1 MKKIAITFLLF
12 IGLIGYSQTNGITY
26 QAVILNPLG
35 DQLPGVNNTN
45 APLANKNISLKF
57 SIIDQNSQYEYVE
70 TVQTNT
76 DEFGMVNLIIGTGVQ
91 TGGYASSFSNILWH
105 ANPKRLKVDLS
116 ITELSPYYSEISN
129 QPFTAVPF
137 ALFAVNSESTAAL
150 TALQATVAANATA
163 TNAALALKENA
174 INKSTTTT
182 LGTSNIL
189 FPTQNAVK
197 TYVDTNISTSNTAN
211 TAAITTLGNTVTSN
225 ATATTAA
232 LALKEDAANKSTTT
246 TLGTSNVLFPTQN
259 AVKTYVDTN
268 ISTSNTA
275 NTTAITNLGNTVTS
289 NATATT
295 AALGLKE
302 DAANKSTTTTLGT
315 SNVLFPTQNAVK
327 TYVDTNIST
336 VNTSNTSLQATVA
349 ANAAAT
355 TTALGLKEDAI
366 NKSTTTTL
374 GTSNVLFPTQ
384 NAVKTYVDTN
394 ITSVNA
400 NNTAL
405 QTTVTSNAT
414 ATTAALALKEDAIN
428 KSTTTILGTSDLL
441 FPTQNAVK
449 TYVDTNISTSN
460 TANTAAITTLGNTV
474 TSNATATTAA
484 LGLKEDAANKSTTT
498 TLGTSNVLF
507 PTQNAVK
514 TYVDNQVA
522 SATIADADATTKGKI
537 KLAGDLAGTA
547 AAPVVANNAIITAKI
562 ADASVTD
569 PKIVGVS
576 GSKVIGNISGSAA
589 NVTGIIPVANGGTGV
604 TTVAGI
610 KSVLGFNSP
619 SVAIGDQA
627 GQTNQ
632 GSSTVGVGGGAGAT
646 NQGGGSVAVGYVAG
660 YLNQGNSSVAIGSN
674 AAQSGQGNGAVAVG
688 FAAGQNNQG
697 ANSVAIGTFAGQG
710 QAANSIAL
718 NATGAPLNPQSTGF
732 YVAPVRN
739 ASESNSLFYN
749 TTTKEI
755 TYGAAAST
763 VPINLATGVTSILPI
778 VNGGTGATTA
788 ANALTNLGA
797 APISSPSFIGTP
809 TAPTAAAN
817 TNNTQLATTAFVTSA
832 LTTAGLPS
840 QSGNNGKFLT
850 TNGSSASWATGVSG
864 SGTLNYIPRFSS
876 SSALSNS
883 SLSDDGT
890 GLRIGNPNGTGG
902 IYTGLSSYDNT
913 RLMVSGGREYE
924 SIRMTFPGDPYNNE
938 LSFNW
943 YGSAW
948 RMRTERSSG
957 EITDLS
963 FWKTTGAGVT
973 TEKMRIDDSG
983 YVKATGFKT
992 QSGTSS
998 QFLKANG
1005 TVDNS
1010 TYLTPSALT
1019 SPALTGTPTAPTATA
1034 NTNTTQIATTAFVTS
1049 ALTTAGLPSQSG
1061 NNGKFLTTNGSA
1073 ASWAASPGVPYSG
1086 ATGAVNLGNYNL
1098 TVYGVKVGVGSGPD
1112 PYFLQYSTVVGK
1124 DALVS
1129 NTYGWQNNA
1138 FGFEAMNQNTTGNGN
1153 NAFGLSAMRSNTSGN
1168 NNVAVGQ
1175 AALHSSVTGNMN
1187 TAIGA
1192 SAAYHSLGSQVT
1204 SIGYESLMGQGTGT
1218 GNTAL
1223 GWRAGAAVY
1232 GSNTFSTFL
1241 GNNAT
1246 AQNGTT
1252 NATAI
1257 GNDAF
1262 VNTSNTIQLGNTS
1275 ITNVKTSGTLTA
1287 GNVTYPNY
1295 HNSVN
1300 GQILTTNGSGVAS
1313 WTNTIAIANGGTGA
1327 TTSAA
1332 ALTNLGAAP
1341 LVSPTFTGTPTAT
1354 TASTGTN
1361 NTQIATTAF
1370 VNSSISSANSSLA
1383 PIWSPSFNGTPTAP
1397 TAAANTN
1404 TTQIATTAF
1413 VASALT
1419 TAGLPSQS
1427 GNNGKFLTTNGSAA
1441 SWAASPGVP
1450 YSGATGAVN
1459 LGDYNLTVRG
1469 IKIGTSGT
1477 DNTALQNNM
1486 VIGRDALVNTT
1497 NGYNN
1502 MAIGNTALGLN
1513 VGGYNNLAIG
1523 NESQYKNLW
1532 GWGNV
1537 SLGIATLNQNVVGNF
1552 NTAVGHGAGYFLTSS
1567 YNTAFGHNAL
1577 DGQGGG
1583 GGNTAV
1589 GVNSGQL
1596 PWHQTTYNSTF
1607 LGYNAKAQSGLD
1619 NVIVIGYNAYTN
1631 EHNTIQLGN
1640 GSIVKLKTSGTIW
1653 SNGTQLTSDARLK
1666 TNIQPIPNS
1675 LDIIMKLNPVHYTK
1689 KNSIESTDYAK
1700 TENGFIAQELQKV
1713 LPYLVI
1719 EGTDKDKILSV
1730 DYNSIIPVL
1739 TKGIQEQQLLI
1750 KAQQKQIDEMRLML
1764 DKLLKE
1770 KK

>member
-1 MKKIAITFLLF
+1 MT
-12 IGLIGYSQTNGITY
+12 TNLATE
-26 QAVILNPLG
+26 VTNR
-35 DQLPGVNNTN
+35 TN
-45 APLANKNISLKF
+45 A
-57 SIIDQNSQYEYVE
+57 
-70 TVQTNT
+70 
-76 DEFGMVNLIIGTGVQ
+76 
-91 TGGYASSFSNILWH
+91 
-105 ANPKRLKVDLS
+105 DL
-116 ITELSPYYSEISN
+116 
-129 QPFTAVPF
+129 
-137 ALFAVNSESTAAL
+137 
-150 TALQATVAANATA
+150 
-163 TNAALALKENA
+163 LKENLS
-174 INKSTTTT
+174 NKSTSTA
-182 LGTSNIL
+182 LGTSDVL
-189 FPTQNAVK
+189 YPTQNAVK
-197 TYVDTNISTSNTAN
+197 TYVDASATA
-211 TAAITTLGNTVTSN
+211 
-225 ATATTAA
+225 ATTAVSNEA
-232 LALKEDAANKSTTT
+232 AIRAAADAVLTTNLAAEVTNRTNADATLTTNLAAEVTNRTNADLLKEDLANKSTAT
-246 TLGTSNVLFPTQN
+246 TLGTSDVLYPTQN
-259 AVKTYVDTN
+259 AVKTYVDA
-268 ISTSNTA
+268 SATA
-275 NTTAITNLGNTVTS
+275 
-289 NATATT
+289 ATT
-295 AALGLKE
+295 AVSNEAAIRAAADAVLTTNLAAEVTNRTNADATLTTNLAAEVTNRTNADLLKE
-302 DAANKSTTTTLGT
+302 DLANKSTATTLGT
-315 SNVLFPTQNAVK
+315 SDVLYPTQNAVK
-327 TYVDTNIST
+327 TYVDASA
-336 VNTSNTSLQATVA
+336 VSGSAAVA
-349 ANAAAT
+349 NEAAIRAAADVVLTNNLAAEVTARTAADATLT
-355 TTALGLKEDAI
+355 TNLATEETNRTNADLLKEDLS
-366 NKSTTTTL
+366 NKSSSTAL
-374 GTSNVLFPTQ
+374 GTSNTLYPTQ
-384 NAVKTYVDTN
+384 NAVKTYVD
-394 ITSVNA
+394 
-400 NNTAL
+400 
-405 QTTVTSNAT
+405 
-414 ATTAALALKEDAIN
+414 
-428 KSTTTILGTSDLL
+428 
-441 FPTQNAVK
+441 AV
-449 TYVDTNISTSN
+449 VSNIST
-460 TANTAAITTLGNTV
+460 V
-474 TSNATATTAA
+474 
-484 LGLKEDAANKSTTT
+484 
-498 TLGTSNVLF
+498 
-507 PTQNAVK
+507 
-514 TYVDNQVA
+514 
-522 SATIADADATTKGKI
+522 DATTTVKGKI
-537 KLAGDLAGTA
+537 KLAGDLSGTA
-547 AAPVVANNAIITAKI
+547 DVPVISNNAITTTKILDANVTDAKI
-562 ADASVTD
+562 ET
-569 PKIVGVS
+569 VS
-576 GSKVIGNISGSAA
+576 GSKVTGNITGSAA
-589 NVTGIIPVANGGTGV
+589 NVTGIVPVANGGTGQ
-604 TTVAGI
+604 TTVAGV
-610 KSVLGFNSP
+610 KAVLGLSGTT
-619 SVAIGDQA
+619 VAIGASSGSTNQGA
-627 GQTNQ
+627 GAVGVGNGTGQTNQ
-632 GSSTVGVGGGAGAT
+632 GS
-646 NQGGGSVAVGYVAG
+646 QSVAIGYVAG
-660 YLNQGNSSVAIGSN
+660 YSNQGANSVAIGSN
-674 AAQSGQGNGAVAVG
+674 AAQGGQGT
-688 FAAGQNNQG
+688 Q
-697 ANSVAIGTFAGQG
+697 SVAIGI
-710 QAANSIAL
+710 AANSGAN
-718 NATGAPLNPQSTGF
+718 NATAVGGFSSAGHTNATAIGYQAATTGNNTIQLGADGVTIPGSTAITNVKTSGTITAGTVT
-732 YVAPVRN
+732 YPNGHNSVAGQVLTTN
-739 ASESNSLFYN
+739 ASGVATWSSPSSS
-749 TTTKEI
+749 
-755 TYGAAAST
+755 ASALSGT
-763 VPINLATGVTSILPI
+763 VAVA
-778 VNGGTGATTA
+778 NGGTGTTTLTGYVKGNGTSA
-788 ANALTNLGA
+788 MTANANIPVADVTGA
-797 APISSPSFIGTP
+797 APLASPSFTGTP
-809 TAPTAAAN
+809 SAPTAAAN
-817 TNNTQLATTAFVTSA
+817 TNTTQVATTAFVTSA
-832 LTTAGLPS
+832 ISTAGLPS

-850 TNGSSASWATGVSG
+850 TNGTAASWASGVSG
-864 SGTLNYIPRFSS
+864 SGTLNYIPKFSS
-876 SSALSNS
+876 SSALANS

-890 GLRIGNPNGTGG
+890 GLRIGNPNGTNG

-973 TEKMRIDDSG
+973 TEKMRIDGDG

-992 QSGTSS
+992 QNGTSS

-1010 TYLTPSALT
+1010 TYLTPSALI
-1019 SPALTGTPTAPTATA
+1019 SPALTGTPTAPTAAA

-1049 ALTTAGLPSQSG
+1049 ALTTSGLPSQSG

-1073 ASWAASPGVPYSG
+1073 ASWAASTGVPYSG

-1168 NNVAVGQ
+1168 YNVAVGQ

-1187 TAIGA
+1187 TAVGT

-1204 SIGYESLMGQGTGT
+1204 SIGYESLNGQGTGT

-1223 GWRAGAAVY
+1223 GWRAGAVVY
-1232 GSNTFSTFL
+1232 GNNTFCTFL

-1341 LVSPTFTGTPTAT
+1341 LVSPAFSGTPTAT

-1419 TAGLPSQS
+1419 TAGLPSQN

-1477 DNTALQNNM
+1477 DNFALQNNM
-1486 VIGRDALVNTT
+1486 VIGRDALTNTT

-1502 MAIGNTALGLN
+1502 TAIGNTALKLN
-1513 VGGYNNLAIG
+1513 VGGYNNIAIG
-1523 NESQYKNLW
+1523 NEAQYQNLW

-1577 DGQGGG
+1577 DGQANG

-1589 GVNSGQL
+1589 GVNAGKV
-1596 PWHQTTYNSTF
+1596 PWNQTNYNSTF
-1607 LGYNAKAQSGLD
+1607 LGYEAKAFSGLD

-1631 EHNTIQLGN
+1631 ENNTIQLGN
-1640 GSIVKLKTSGTIW
+1640 SSIVKLKTSGTIW
-1653 SNGTQLTSDARLK
+1653 SNGTQLTSDRRLK
-1666 TNIQPIPNS
+1666 TNIQPLQNS
-1675 LDIIMKLNPVHYTK
+1675 MDLIMKLNPVHYDK
-1689 KNSIESTDYAK
+1689 KSSIESTDYNK

-1713 LPYLVI
+1713 LPFVVS
-1719 EGTDKDKILSV
+1719 EGADSDKILSV
-1730 DYNSIIPVL
+1730 DYNSIIPIL

-1750 KAQQKQIDEMRLML
+1750 EAQQKQIDEMKLML
-1764 DKLLKE
+1764 EKLINDKK
-1770 KK
+1770 

>member
-1 MKKIAITFLLF
+1 VTSPIYASTPQALTDAATIVWNPAN
-12 IGLIGYSQTNGITY
+12 GLNASVTLGGNRTLSFTATP
-26 QAVILNPLG
+26 AVG
-35 DQLPGVNNTN
+35 SYGT
-45 APLANKNISLKF
+45 
-57 SIIDQNSQYEYVE
+57 
-70 TVQTNT
+70 
-76 DEFGMVNLIIGTGVQ
+76 LIVTQ
-91 TGGYASSFSNILWH
+91 DATGG
-105 ANPKRLKVDLS
+105 R
-116 ITELSPYYSEISN
+116 T
-129 QPFTAVPF
+129 
-137 ALFAVNSESTAAL
+137 
-150 TALQATVAANATA
+150 
-163 TNAALALKENA
+163 
-174 INKSTTTT
+174 IN
-182 LGTSNIL
+182 L
-189 FPTQNAVK
+189 P
-197 TYVDTNISTSNTAN
+197 STSNKV
-211 TAAITTLGNTVTSN
+211 LG
-225 ATATTAA
+225 
-232 LALKEDAANKSTTT
+232 ST
-246 TLGTSNVLFPTQN
+246 
-259 AVKTYVDTN
+259 
-268 ISTSNTA
+268 
-275 NTTAITNLGNTVTS
+275 
-289 NATATT
+289 
-295 AALGLKE
+295 
-302 DAANKSTTTTLGT
+302 
-315 SNVLFPTQNAVK
+315 
-327 TYVDTNIST
+327 
-336 VNTSNTSLQATVA
+336 
-349 ANAAAT
+349 
-355 TTALGLKEDAI
+355 
-366 NKSTTTTL
+366 
-374 GTSNVLFPTQ
+374 
-384 NAVKTYVDTN
+384 
-394 ITSVNA
+394 
-400 NNTAL
+400 
-405 QTTVTSNAT
+405 
-414 ATTAALALKEDAIN
+414 
-428 KSTTTILGTSDLL
+428 STTTI
-441 FPTQNAVK
+441 
-449 TYVDTNISTSN
+449 
-460 TANTAAITTLGNTV
+460 
-474 TSNATATTAA
+474 A
-484 LGLKEDAANKSTTT
+484 LSSAANAKDI
-498 TLGTSNVLF
+498 LNFYYDGTNCYWNIGQGYGSAA
-507 PTQNAVK
+507 T
-514 TYVDNQVA
+514 VA
-522 SATIADADATTKGKI
+522 STN
-537 KLAGDLAGTA
+537 LA
-547 AAPVVANNAIITAKI
+547 
-562 ADASVTD
+562 S
-569 PKIVGVS
+569 GVS
-576 GSKVIGNISGSAA
+576 G
-589 NVTGIIPVANGGTGV
+589 TLPVANGGTGA
-604 TTVAGI
+604 TTLTANNVLLGNGTSALQVVAPGASGNVLTSNGTTWNSSAPAASGVPYTGATQAVDLGAFDLKVNGI
-610 KSVLGFNSP
+610 TVGRGNGNLASNTATGKDALLSNNTNGGDNTAMGNQALYSNTFGRQNTAVGSGSLNSNINGIQNTAVGILSLEKNVGVSYNTAVGAEALRNTVDGESNTATGASALKSNISGAYNSAFGRNALVSSRTAYNNAAFGAEALSDNLANGNSAYGAYALQRNTTGYSNTAVGLGAMKFQTTGNDN
-619 SVAIGDQA
+619 VAIGVNA
-627 GQTNQ
+627 GLFASNQTT
-632 GSSTVGVGGGAGAT
+632 GSNNT
-646 NQGGGSVAVGYVAG
+646 
-660 YLNQGNSSVAIGSN
+660 AIG
-674 AAQSGQGNGAVAVG
+674 A
-688 FAAGQNNQG
+688 FA
-697 ANSVAIGTFAGQG
+697 
-710 QAANSIAL
+710 
-718 NATGAPLNPQSTGF
+718 
-732 YVAPVRN
+732 
-739 ASESNSLFYN
+739 E
-749 TTTKEI
+749 
-755 TYGAAAST
+755 YGAANLTNATVIGSGATVSASNTIQLGNTAVTNVKTSGTLTAGSVTYPNTHGSTGQVLSTTGSGTLTWVAPAASSLSGT
-763 VPINLATGVTSILPI
+763 VAVA
-778 VNGGTGATTA
+778 NGGTGATT
-788 ANALTNLGA
+788 LTGYLKGNGTSAMTASSTIPVSDVSGA
-797 APISSPSFIGTP
+797 APLASPALTGTP
-809 TAPTAAAN
+809 TAPTATSGTN
-817 TNNTQLATTAFVTSA
+817 TTQVATTAFVTSA
-832 LTTAGLPS
+832 LSSSGLPS

-948 RMRTERSSG
+948 RMRTERSSA

-973 TEKMRIDDSG
+973 TEKMRIDGDG
-983 YVKATGFKT
+983 YIKATGFKT
-992 QSGTSS
+992 QNGTSS

-1010 TYLTPSALT
+1010 TYLTTSALT
-1019 SPALTGTPTAPTATA
+1019 SPALTGTPTAPTAAA

-1073 ASWAASPGVPYSG
+1073 ASWASSPGVPYSG

-1175 AALHSSVTGNMN
+1175 AALHSSVTGSMN
-1187 TAIGA
+1187 TAVGA

-1341 LVSPTFTGTPTAT
+1341 LVSPAFSGTPTAT

-1383 PIWSPSFNGTPTAP
+1383 PIWSPTLTGTPTAP

-1427 GNNGKFLTTNGSAA
+1427 GNNGKFLTTNGATA
-1441 SWAASPGVP
+1441 SWASSPGVP

-1477 DNTALQNNM
+1477 DNTALQSNL

-1513 VGGYNNLAIG
+1513 VGGYNNVAIG
-1523 NESQYKNLW
+1523 SESQYKNLW

-1537 SLGIATLNQNVVGNF
+1537 SFGTATLNQNVVGNF

-1567 YNTAFGHNAL
+1567 GNTAIGHNAL
-1577 DGQGGG
+1577 DGQADG
-1583 GGNTAV
+1583 GGNTGV
-1589 GVNSGQL
+1589 GYNAGGV
-1596 PWHQTTYNSTF
+1596 PWNQRTYNSTF

-1631 EHNTIQLGN
+1631 EHHTIQLGD
-1640 GSIVKLKTSGTIW
+1640 SRIVKLKTSGTIW
-1653 SNGTQLTSDARLK
+1653 SNGSQLTSDARLK
-1666 TNIQPIPNS
+1666 TNIQPLPNS
-1675 LDIIMKLNPVHYTK
+1675 IDLIMKLNPVHYTK
-1689 KNSIESTDYAK
+1689 KNSIESTNYAK

-1750 KAQQKQIDEMRLML
+1750 KTQQKQIDEMRIML
-1764 DKLLKE
+1764 DKLIKD

>member
-1 MKKIAITFLLF
+1 
-12 IGLIGYSQTNGITY
+12 
-26 QAVILNPLG
+26 
-35 DQLPGVNNTN
+35 
-45 APLANKNISLKF
+45 
-57 SIIDQNSQYEYVE
+57 
-70 TVQTNT
+70 
-76 DEFGMVNLIIGTGVQ
+76 
-91 TGGYASSFSNILWH
+91 
-105 ANPKRLKVDLS
+105 
-116 ITELSPYYSEISN
+116 
-129 QPFTAVPF
+129 
-137 ALFAVNSESTAAL
+137 
-150 TALQATVAANATA
+150 
-163 TNAALALKENA
+163 
-174 INKSTTTT
+174 
-182 LGTSNIL
+182 
-189 FPTQNAVK
+189 
-197 TYVDTNISTSNTAN
+197 
-211 TAAITTLGNTVTSN
+211 
-225 ATATTAA
+225 
-232 LALKEDAANKSTTT
+232 
-246 TLGTSNVLFPTQN
+246 
-259 AVKTYVDTN
+259 
-268 ISTSNTA
+268 
-275 NTTAITNLGNTVTS
+275 
-289 NATATT
+289 
-295 AALGLKE
+295 
-302 DAANKSTTTTLGT
+302 
-315 SNVLFPTQNAVK
+315 
-327 TYVDTNIST
+327 
-336 VNTSNTSLQATVA
+336 
-349 ANAAAT
+349 
-355 TTALGLKEDAI
+355 
-366 NKSTTTTL
+366 
-374 GTSNVLFPTQ
+374 
-384 NAVKTYVDTN
+384 
-394 ITSVNA
+394 
-400 NNTAL
+400 
-405 QTTVTSNAT
+405 
-414 ATTAALALKEDAIN
+414 
-428 KSTTTILGTSDLL
+428 
-441 FPTQNAVK
+441 
-449 TYVDTNISTSN
+449 
-460 TANTAAITTLGNTV
+460 
-474 TSNATATTAA
+474 
-484 LGLKEDAANKSTTT
+484 
-498 TLGTSNVLF
+498 
-507 PTQNAVK
+507 
-514 TYVDNQVA
+514 
-522 SATIADADATTKGKI
+522 
-537 KLAGDLAGTA
+537 
-547 AAPVVANNAIITAKI
+547 
-562 ADASVTD
+562 
-569 PKIVGVS
+569 
-576 GSKVIGNISGSAA
+576 
-589 NVTGIIPVANGGTGV
+589 
-604 TTVAGI
+604 
-610 KSVLGFNSP
+610 
-619 SVAIGDQA
+619 
-627 GQTNQ
+627 
-632 GSSTVGVGGGAGAT
+632 
-646 NQGGGSVAVGYVAG
+646 
-660 YLNQGNSSVAIGSN
+660 
-674 AAQSGQGNGAVAVG
+674 
-688 FAAGQNNQG
+688 
-697 ANSVAIGTFAGQG
+697 
-710 QAANSIAL
+710 
-718 NATGAPLNPQSTGF
+718 
-732 YVAPVRN
+732 
-739 ASESNSLFYN
+739 
-749 TTTKEI
+749 
-755 TYGAAAST
+755 
-763 VPINLATGVTSILPI
+763 
-778 VNGGTGATTA
+778 
-788 ANALTNLGA
+788 
-797 APISSPSFIGTP
+797 
-809 TAPTAAAN
+809 
-817 TNNTQLATTAFVTSA
+817 
-832 LTTAGLPS
+832 
-840 QSGNNGKFLT
+840 
-850 TNGSSASWATGVSG
+850 
-864 SGTLNYIPRFSS
+864 
-876 SSALSNS
+876 
-883 SLSDDGT
+883 
-890 GLRIGNPNGTGG
+890 
-902 IYTGLSSYDNT
+902 
-913 RLMVSGGREYE
+913 MVSGGREYE

-948 RMRTERSSG
+948 RMRTERSSA

-973 TEKMRIDDSG
+973 TEKMRIDGDG
-983 YVKATGFKT
+983 YIKATGFKT
-992 QSGTSS
+992 QNGTSS

-1010 TYLTPSALT
+1010 TYLTTSALT
-1019 SPALTGTPTAPTATA
+1019 SPALTGTPTAPTAAA

-1073 ASWAASPGVPYSG
+1073 ASWASSPGVPYSG

-1175 AALHSSVTGNMN
+1175 AALHSSVTGSMN
-1187 TAIGA
+1187 TAVGA

-1341 LVSPTFTGTPTAT
+1341 LVSPAFSGTPTAT

-1383 PIWSPSFNGTPTAP
+1383 PIWSPTLTGTPTAP

-1427 GNNGKFLTTNGSAA
+1427 GNNGKFLTTNGATA
-1441 SWAASPGVP
+1441 SWASSPGVP

-1477 DNTALQNNM
+1477 DNTALQSNL

-1513 VGGYNNLAIG
+1513 VGGYNNVAIG
-1523 NESQYKNLW
+1523 SESQYKNLW

-1537 SLGIATLNQNVVGNF
+1537 SFGTATLNQNVVGNF

-1567 YNTAFGHNAL
+1567 GNTAIGHNAL
-1577 DGQGGG
+1577 DGQADG
-1583 GGNTAV
+1583 GGNTGV
-1589 GVNSGQL
+1589 GYNAGGV
-1596 PWHQTTYNSTF
+1596 PWNQRTYNSTF

-1631 EHNTIQLGN
+1631 EHHTIQLGD
-1640 GSIVKLKTSGTIW
+1640 SRIVKLKTSGTIW
-1653 SNGTQLTSDARLK
+1653 SNGSQLTSDARLK
-1666 TNIQPIPNS
+1666 TNIQPLPNS
-1675 LDIIMKLNPVHYTK
+1675 IDLIMKLNPVHYTK
-1689 KNSIESTDYAK
+1689 KNSIESTNYAK

-1750 KAQQKQIDEMRLML
+1750 KTQQKQIDEMRIML
-1764 DKLLKE
+1764 DKLIKD